1 MSQAP
6 ALPSAFLPL
15 HSGPGSH
22 SRKGSLG
29 PVFWWSLCRPRDGI
43 RFAQGL
49 VESRRLSFELEFGGQ
64 REDGLLLESDR
75 GFSGT
80 ACLGW

>member
-6 ALPSAFLPL
+6 ALPSA
-15 HSGPGSH
+15 
-22 SRKGSLG
+22 
-29 PVFWWSLCRPRDGI
+29 RDGI

-75 GFSGT
+75 AFSGT
-80 ACLGW
+80 ASLGW